1 MLIMNK
7 NTQYLNGSL
16 PEFKVPGGINYFNI
30 NGEFKS
36 VYITKVIYNNPATIV
51 FWSDGTKTIA
61 KCHEDDKYNCEQ
73 GLNVCILK
81 KIFKST
87 YRDILNTW
95 LPMYK
100 TTNIN
105 IIELKDVRRFLKNK
119 T

>member
-1 MLIMNK
+1 MLIINK

-16 PEFKVPGGINYFNI
+16 PEFKVPGGINYFDI

-36 VYITKVIYNNPATIV
+36 IYITKVIYNNPATMV

-61 KCHEDDKYNCEQ
+61 KCHEDDTYSCEQ

-81 KIFKST
+81 KVFKPT
-87 YRDILNTW
+87 YRDILNAW
-95 LPMYK
+95 LPTYE
-100 TTNIN
+100 TTNKN
-105 IIELKDVRRFLKNK
+105 VVELKDARRFLKNK